1 MRHPDTNGMPP
12 IKSRFDHNIIEVA
25 IMKTDAQ
32 AIVVRD
38 IPSQKVSTKIWIG
51 RVLSSIAVL
60 FLLFDSITKIL
71 KSPQV
76 MEASA
81 KFGYP
86 DYYIPAIG
94 TLLLVLIVLYVIPR
108 TSIFGAILLTGY
120 LGGAVE
126 ANLRT
131 FSPFFS
137 NTLFPVY
144 FAVIVWGGI
153 YLRYDIIHSFI
164 PFNRKGVK

>member
-1 MRHPDTNGMPP
+1 MTSLIA
-12 IKSRFDHNIIEVA
+12 IKIYEET
-25 IMKTDAQ
+25 IMKTNTQ
-32 AIVVRD
+32 AINARE
-38 IPSQKVSTKIWIG
+38 ISSQKVGAKIWIG
-51 RVLSSIAVL
+51 RILSGIAVL

-71 KSPQV
+71 QAPYV
-76 MEASA
+76 MQASA

-86 DYYIPAIG
+86 TQYIPAIG
-94 TLLLVLIVLYVIPR
+94 ATLLVLIILYIIPR
-108 TSIFGAILLTGY
+108 TSIFAAILLTGY

-144 FAVIVWGGI
+144 FAVIVWGGL
-153 YLRYDIIHSFI
+153 YLRDDLIKQFI
-164 PFNRKGVK
+164 PFRRKDI

>member
-1 MRHPDTNGMPP
+1 MSFSLLQLLTHKDLKIMKE
-12 IKSRFDHNIIEVA
+12 I

-32 AIVVRD
+32 VIEATE
-38 IPSQKVSTKIWIG
+38 IPSQKTGAKIWTG
-51 RVLSSIAVL
+51 RILSGFAVL

-71 KSPQV
+71 KAPQV
-76 MEASA
+76 MQASA

-86 DYYIPAIG
+86 DYYIPVIG
-94 TLLLVLIVLYVIPR
+94 TLLLVLVILYVIPR

-153 YLRYDIIHSFI
+153 YLRDDLIKQFI
-164 PFNRKGVK
+164 PFRKREAQ

>member
-1 MRHPDTNGMPP
+1 
-12 IKSRFDHNIIEVA
+12 
-25 IMKTDAQ
+25 MKTNTQ
-32 AIVVRD
+32 AINARE
-38 IPSQKVSTKIWIG
+38 ISSQKVGAKIWIG
-51 RVLSSIAVL
+51 RILSGIAVL

-71 KSPQV
+71 QAPYV
-76 MEASA
+76 MQASA

-86 DYYIPAIG
+86 TQYIPAIG
-94 TLLLVLIVLYVIPR
+94 ATLLVLIILYIIPR
-108 TSIFGAILLTGY
+108 TSIFAAILLTGY

-144 FAVIVWGGI
+144 FAVIVWGGL
-153 YLRYDIIHSFI
+153 YLRDDLIKQFI
-164 PFNRKGVK
+164 PFRRKDI

>member
-1 MRHPDTNGMPP
+1 
-12 IKSRFDHNIIEVA
+12 
-25 IMKTDAQ
+25 MKTNAQ
-32 AIVVRD
+32 VIEAPD
-38 IPSQKVSTKIWIG
+38 IPSKKTSAKIWIG
-51 RVLSSIAVL
+51 RILSGIAVL

-71 KSPQV
+71 QAPYV
-76 MEASA
+76 MQASA

-86 DYYIPAIG
+86 TQYIPAIG
-94 TLLLVLIVLYVIPR
+94 ATLLVLIILYIIPR
-108 TSIFGAILLTGY
+108 TSIFAAILLTGY

-144 FAVIVWGGI
+144 FAVIVWGGL
-153 YLRYDIIHSFI
+153 YLRYDLIKQFI
-164 PFNRKGVK
+164 PFRKRETQ

>member
-1 MRHPDTNGMPP
+1 
-12 IKSRFDHNIIEVA
+12 
-25 IMKTDAQ
+25 MKTDAQ
-32 AIVVRD
+32 TINVGEISAQRTGV
-38 IPSQKVSTKIWIG
+38 KIWIG
-51 RVLSSIAVL
+51 RVLSGIAIL

-71 KSPQV
+71 RDPHV
-76 MEASA
+76 MQASA

-86 DYYIPAIG
+86 TQYIPAIG
-94 TLLLVLIVLYVIPR
+94 VTLLVLTILYVIPR
-108 TSIFGAILLTGY
+108 TSIFAAILLTGY

-144 FAVIVWGGI
+144 FAVFVWGGI
-153 YLRYDIIHSFI
+153 YLRDNLIKQFI
-164 PFNRKGVK
+164 PFRRKD